1 MIIIYTFLHFY
12 NSRALAV
19 LTYQPDQNWNS
30 EGYFNIEMGKEESQQ
45 SETGKCKKVINIL
58 MLKFIWK

>member
-1 MIIIYTFLHFY
+1 MIIIYTFFHFY

-30 EGYFNIEMGKEESQQ
+30 EGYFNIEMGRESQQ
-45 SETGKCKKVINIL
+45 SETGKC
-58 MLKFIWK
+58 